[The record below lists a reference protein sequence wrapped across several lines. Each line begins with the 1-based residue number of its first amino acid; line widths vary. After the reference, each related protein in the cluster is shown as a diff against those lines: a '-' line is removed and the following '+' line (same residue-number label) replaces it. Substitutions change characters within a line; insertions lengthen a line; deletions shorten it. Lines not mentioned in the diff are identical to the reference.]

1 MITRGPKSVMVAH
14 DNVLREF
21 DVKAVEDIKDTTAAG
36 DAFAGGFLAEFVLD
50 KSLDVC
56 VERGI
61 WAAARV
67 IKNIGCDFD
76 DGDEAK

>member
-1 MITRGPKSVMVAH
+1 MVVY
-14 DNVLREF
+14 DNVLKEF
-21 DVKAVEDIKDTTAAG
+21 EVKTVEDVKDTTAAG
-36 DAFAGGFLAEFVLD
+36 DAFAGGFLAEFIFD

-76 DGDEAK
+76 GDDEKQKDFGGE